1 MRIIIINDS
10 KKLTAALRRQFADYN
25 PQVEV
30 SEYDPEQLG
39 RPEPSFDWNL
49 YDLLVIRERWGG
61 TESGLAWLAVFS
73 LIAIA
78 ARRNSWLNC
87 SRFAPVWNGVTLIFT
102 IGFATPVISDD

>member
-10 KKLTAALRRQFADYN
+10 KELTAALRRQFADYN

-87 SRFAPVWNGVTLIFT
+87 SRFVT
-102 IGFATPVISDD
+102 A